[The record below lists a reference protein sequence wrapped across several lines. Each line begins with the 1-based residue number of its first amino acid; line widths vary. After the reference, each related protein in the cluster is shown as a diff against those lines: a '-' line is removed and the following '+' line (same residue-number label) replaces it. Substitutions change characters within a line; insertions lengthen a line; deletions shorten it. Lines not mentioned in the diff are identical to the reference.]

1 MKAYL
6 LMLKTQ
12 ALMVLQYRAQA
23 FAGIFTQF
31 AFGWM
36 RVFMI
41 VAFYQG
47 ANGVMPLDLSQAV
60 TYIWI
65 TQMLL
70 TMIAYGPDPMVVAMV
85 QDGSIAYE
93 MVRPVRL
100 SIAWWMRSLAF
111 RGMMPL
117 MRGLPILVISL
128 MLPEPY
134 RIHLLPFS
142 LMTVLVI
149 LLAWLLAGVINNLFN
164 ILTVYLMSADGLI
177 RLLPILIFFFGGLIL
192 PMPLFPDS
200 LQSFLQLTP
209 FVGIMD
215 TPARVMMGDLIGQPL
230 VMALGVQL
238 FWILT
243 LLWLND
249 WLLEARLRRAVV
261 QGG

>member
-1 MKAYL
+1 MSAYL

-23 FAGIFTQF
+23 LAGVFTQF

-36 RVFMI
+36 RVFMM
-41 VAFYQG
+41 VAFYKG
-47 ANGVMPLDLSQAV
+47 ATESMPLDLSQAV
-60 TYIWI
+60 TYIWL
-65 TQMLL
+65 TQMML
-70 TMIAYGPDPMVVAMV
+70 TMIAYGPDPLVVSMV

-117 MRGLPILVISL
+117 MRGLPILVISFL
-128 MLPEPY
+128 LPEPY
-134 RIHLLPFS
+134 RIHLVPLS
-142 LMTVLVI
+142 LVTFLVI

-177 RLLPILIFFFGGLIL
+177 RLIPILVFFFGGLIL

-200 LQSFLQLTP
+200 LQPFLQITP

-215 TPARVMMGDLIGQPL
+215 TPARVMMGDLVGQPL
-230 VMALGVQL
+230 VIALGMQL
-238 FWILT
+238 FWIIT
-243 LLWLND
+243 LLLIND
-249 WLLEARLRRAVV
+249 WLLESRLKRAVV